1 MGEKI
6 LEFKGIKKSF
16 NGVEVLHSVDLSIE
30 KGKVTALVG
39 ENGAGKS
46 TLMKILMGEYMSD
59 QGEMILEGKS
69 VSFQNPHQAIM
80 AGISMIFQEM
90 SPFPELTVA
99 ENMYMGREPSN
110 LGFLKKKV
118 QKAETESKLKELG
131 INLNTDKK
139 VKELTVS
146 ELQLLEIAKAVSY
159 DSKVVIMDEPT
170 SSLTDSEVKILFETI
185 EKLKKKNVAIIYIS
199 HKLDELF
206 KIADYVCVLR
216 DGSIISYRPIS
227 ETTNDMVI
235 SEMVGRSMDDIYP
248 TVTKTIGETV
258 LKVENLSRKGVF
270 ENVSFEVKSGEILGF
285 AGMVGA
291 GRTEI
296 VETLFGA
303 EPHYT
308 GDIYIKGEKVKIKST
323 MDAVANRLALVPEDR
338 ALSGLNLSGT
348 VRSNM
353 CSTVL
358 GRIGR
363 FRGLLANPKRER
375 ECTRDMAGKMRIKM
389 SSEDQ
394 TAAFLSGG
402 NQQKI
407 VVGKW
412 LLTEPDIVFMD
423 EPTRGIDV
431 GAKYEIYQIIQSLAA
446 SGKAVVMISSEMPEL
461 LGVCDRI
468 IVLRAGRIVGEMDA
482 KDASQEKIMSVIV
495 NN

>member
-110 LGFLKKKV
+110 LGFLKKKE